1 MARPISITFT
11 ISESL
16 RRKLAVLQRVDLM
29 TEAGLAVTDYL
40 KAYHTRFANKWRGSH
55 YLSGSNAGQFA
66 DSVVR
71 GWQKPIVTANKVTI
85 RNSFGLLSWKV
96 KGGTIRP
103 IKAKMLTIPLIPAAK
118 GISAHEFK
126 AGTGLPLFRVGNAL
140 MTRIGNRLQGVY
152 ALKASVKQA
161 PWPGAMPEDSAL
173 KDIFARAAQNAIHK
187 IVAI

>member
-1 MARPISITFT
+1 MAGQITIT
-11 ISESL
+11 YAVSASL
-16 RRKLAVLQRVDLM
+16 KRKLDALERVDLM

-55 YLSGSNAGQFA
+55 YLSGSNAGHFA
-66 DSVVR
+66 QEVVR
-71 GWQKPIVTANKVTI
+71 GWQNPIVTANKVTI

-103 IKAKMLTIPLIPAAK
+103 VRAKMLTIPLIPAAK
-118 GISAHEFK
+118 GISAHEFQ
-126 AGTGLPLFRVGNAL
+126 AGTGLKLFRVGNAL
-140 MTRIGNRLQGVY
+140 MMRIGKRLQGVY

-173 KDIFARAAQNAIHK
+173 KDIFVRAAQNVLHK
-187 IVAI
+187 IVVT